1 MDRGEGEKEMASNV
15 LFGQQ
20 PECIQFIVIEE

>member
-1 MDRGEGEKEMASNV
+1 MDRGEGEEEIASNV

-20 PECIQFIVIEE
+20 PKYINFIVIEE